1 MLLTLDR
8 VSAAYGRSRVLWDVD
23 LAVPDGGA
31 LALVGR
37 NGVGKTTLLKTIVG
51 IQKSIS
57 GRISFGGTE
66 ITTAAPHLRAR
77 AGIGFVPQ
85 GRHVFPQLT
94 VAENLATGLA
104 ALDGRPEPDRRV
116 PDYVF
121 DMFPK
126 LATIASRK
134 AGFLSGGEQQQLAI
148 GRALAGQ
155 PKLLLL
161 DEPTEGIQPN
171 IVQQIEEALR
181 RIRDQLGVT
190 IVIVEQ
196 YLDFAWGF
204 ADRFAVMQRGQI
216 IREGS
221 TNEQKADDVAHL
233 VNI

>member
-77 AGIGFVPQ
+77 VGIGFVPQ

-104 ALDGRPEPDRRV
+104 ALDGRPAPSRLV

-221 TNEQKADDVAHL
+221 TSEEKADDVAHL